1 MTAAFNDVLRLSN
14 NLEKVNDFSKGR
26 QVGKAIQNFYET
38 RHLGTQTTNILA
50 DGLYGVV
57 YNPDLRKAFFEYVSR
72 GDKYAEETCSILAG
86 LNKDKKLL
94 LNHFIGM
101 ARYGTQLKISSEKSG
116 VVVPD
121 SLTMVKDAVGIITP
135 LLLSEK
141 PDPGNKLMLEA
152 LNRII

>member
-1 MTAAFNDVLRLSN
+1 MKHVTWNWN
-14 NLEKVNDFSKGR
+14 K
-26 QVGKAIQNFYET
+26 
-38 RHLGTQTTNILA
+38 NILA

-101 ARYGTQLKISSEKSG
+101 ARYGTQLRITNSEKSKET
-116 VVVPD
+116 VTQ
-121 SLTMVKDAVGIITP
+121 SLTMVKDAVGFVNFITCFRKTG
-135 LLLSEK
+135 SRK
-141 PDPGNKLMLEA
+141 
-152 LNRII
+152 